1 MTLVDKMAKTLKPV
15 PVLNIAPKAATYVK
29 II

>member
-15 PVLNIAPKAATYVK
+15 PFFNIAPKAETYVK